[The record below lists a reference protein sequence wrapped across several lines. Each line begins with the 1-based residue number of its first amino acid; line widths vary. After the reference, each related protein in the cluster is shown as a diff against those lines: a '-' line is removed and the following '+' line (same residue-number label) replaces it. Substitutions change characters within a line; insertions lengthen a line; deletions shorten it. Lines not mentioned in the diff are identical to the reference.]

1 MTKFRYKNGN
11 LKKKKGTAFRLLRS
25 FVVSESEISPCRPP
39 TAKTMIEQLGG
50 KDRIRKQKERER
62 ESTKEERKETEG
74 GKERRE

>member
-1 MTKFRYKNGN
+1 M
-11 LKKKKGTAFRLLRS
+11 
-25 FVVSESEISPCRPP
+25 VSESEISPCRPP